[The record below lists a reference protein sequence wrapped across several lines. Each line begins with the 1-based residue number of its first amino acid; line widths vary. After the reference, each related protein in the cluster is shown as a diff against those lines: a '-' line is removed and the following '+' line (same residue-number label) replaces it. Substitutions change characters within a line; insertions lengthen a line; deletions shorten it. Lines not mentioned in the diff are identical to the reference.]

1 MNYGILS
8 TASIVERYVAG
19 IRESKNNTVYA
30 IASRTIESAKK
41 AADRLGIEHYYGS
54 YEELLEDKNIDIVY
68 VPTMNAIHMEWA
80 KKALEH
86 GKHVVV
92 EKPFALH
99 KKEAEEAFALAK
111 EKHLFLMEAQKSVF
125 LPTTLKVKELLEQ
138 KVIGDLK
145 YIELKAGF
153 PNRFPVEHWM
163 NDLDL
168 GGGALYGSAT
178 YTVEFL
184 SFLFDFPAFKTDGSF
199 VKGARSADD
208 IVNFQLM
215 FDDILVSSTIAM
227 HVPLKNE
234 AVFYGTK
241 GYIVVPNFWKS
252 KGLDI
257 VFPDKQEHYDFPY
270 NSEFVYEVEH
280 ISACIQQ
287 GLSESPIMFKERT
300 LQTIELVETLYDK
313 YRQEN
318 L

>member
-19 IRESKNNTVYA
+19 IRESKNNTVYG
-30 IASRTIESAKK
+30 IASRSIESAKK
-41 AADRLGIEHYYGS
+41 EAERLGIEHYYGT
-54 YEELLEDKNIDIVY
+54 YEELLEDENIDIVY
-68 VPTMNAIHMEWA
+68 IPTMNAIHMEWA

-92 EKPFALH
+92 EKPFSLH
-99 KKEAEEAFALAK
+99 KEEAQEVFALAK
-111 EKHLFLMEAQKSVF
+111 EKNLFLMEAQKSVF
-125 LPTTLKVKELLEQ
+125 LPTTLKLKELLEN
-138 KVIGDLK
+138 KIVGDIK

-153 PNRFPVEHWM
+153 PARFATEHWM
-163 NDLDL
+163 NDLSL

-184 SFLFDFPAFKTDGSF
+184 SFLFDHPNLVTNASF
-199 VKGARSADD
+199 VKGPRTGDD
-208 IVNFQLM
+208 LVNFHLS
-215 FDDILVSSTIAM
+215 FEDILVSSTIAM

-257 VFPDKQEHYDFPY
+257 VFPDHTEHFDFPY
-270 NSEFVYEVEH
+270 KSEFVYEVEH
-280 ISACIQQ
+280 ISSCIEQ
-287 GLSESPIMFKERT
+287 GLCESPVMYKERT
-300 LQTIELVETLYDK
+300 LQTIELVEELYSIYK
-313 YRQEN
+313 KKT
-318 L
+318 